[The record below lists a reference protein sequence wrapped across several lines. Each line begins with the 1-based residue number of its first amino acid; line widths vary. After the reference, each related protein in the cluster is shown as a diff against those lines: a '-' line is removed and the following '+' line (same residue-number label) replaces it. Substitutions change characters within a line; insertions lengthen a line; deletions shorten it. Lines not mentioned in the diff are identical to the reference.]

1 MIIENRK
8 SNGDFTGRALEVK
21 FVKSEAGENG
31 IGMGILNV
39 VTEGVP
45 GTSDGF
51 RTYKRRKQT
60 KLTCGSECK
69 GNGKIHVEASGQ
81 FVTVE
86 ETLHLLRGSNSC
98 DHVHPPMVNLD
109 ESPDD
114 LWRSVFSK
122 QMCHLSS
129 VNGDNVP
136 MCVNDGLATNSGAN
150 DPSRFRKFD
159 AQDANSN
166 NDLARTGS
174 VSSTVQMASHRENG
188 VVSNGSLENPDRC
201 SVNESCWRAFLS
213 IIDSQKFISLCK
225 LLSENFRGIKAD
237 NVFDF
242 SLVNSRIKE
251 GAYENSPT
259 LFLSDIWRKF
269 QAIGTELVSLAESL
283 SDFSRTTYREKVGVS
298 GRNVFEDG
306 KHESST
312 WESPSHAKAE
322 HMDGYGAYKVC
333 ACRSCGEKAEGI
345 NCLVCDSCEE
355 IYHISCIKPP
365 VKEIPLKSWYC
376 ASCTGSGFSLRHD
389 NCVVCERLNTP
400 TMLANGVGE
409 ILETSEHNHFHGD
422 DNPNYCTDDG
432 FEQLKDSQDLGPCKI
447 CGNGVEGG
455 DKYRMCSHLFCPH
468 QFYHTRCL
476 TKNQLKSYDTCWYC
490 PSCLCR
496 ACLINQDDDKIVLCD
511 GCDHGYH
518 IYCMRPPLAAIPKG
532 QWFCSKC
539 EAGIQAIRR
548 VKMAYENFENKRS
561 KRGKDTFGKSGKKR
575 INGGDEESDTGRG
588 GMDMLLTAAKTLN
601 YEEEHCLY
609 GISLRS
615 SSYGISLR
623 SSSYG
628 ISLRSSSYGISLRS
642 SSYGISLRS
651 SSYGIS
657 LRSSSYG
664 ISLRSSSYG
673 ISLRSSSYGIS

>member
-1 MIIENRK
+1 
-8 SNGDFTGRALEVK
+8 
-21 FVKSEAGENG
+21 
-31 IGMGILNV
+31 
-39 VTEGVP
+39 
-45 GTSDGF
+45 
-51 RTYKRRKQT
+51 
-60 KLTCGSECK
+60 
-69 GNGKIHVEASGQ
+69 
-81 FVTVE
+81 
-86 ETLHLLRGSNSC
+86 
-98 DHVHPPMVNLD
+98 
-109 ESPDD
+109 
-114 LWRSVFSK
+114 
-122 QMCHLSS
+122 
-129 VNGDNVP
+129 
-136 MCVNDGLATNSGAN
+136 
-150 DPSRFRKFD
+150 
-159 AQDANSN
+159 
-166 NDLARTGS
+166 
-174 VSSTVQMASHRENG
+174 
-188 VVSNGSLENPDRC
+188 
-201 SVNESCWRAFLS
+201 
-213 IIDSQKFISLCK
+213 
-225 LLSENFRGIKAD
+225 
-237 NVFDF
+237 
-242 SLVNSRIKE
+242 
-251 GAYENSPT
+251 
-259 LFLSDIWRKF
+259 
-269 QAIGTELVSLAESL
+269 
-283 SDFSRTTYREKVGVS
+283 
-298 GRNVFEDG
+298 
-306 KHESST
+306 
-312 WESPSHAKAE
+312 
-322 HMDGYGAYKVC
+322 MDGYGAYKVC

-601 YEEEHCLY
+601 YEEGLTN
-609 GISLRS
+609 L
-615 SSYGISLR
+615 
-623 SSSYG
+623 
-628 ISLRSSSYGISLRS
+628 
-642 SSYGISLRS
+642 
-651 SSYGIS
+651 
-657 LRSSSYG
+657 
-664 ISLRSSSYG
+664 
-673 ISLRSSSYGIS
+673 